1 MTDLIF
7 HHFDPSP
14 YSEKVRLVF
23 GLKGLTW
30 NSVQIPRIMPKP
42 DFVALTGGYRR
53 TPALQIGA
61 DIYCDTQLIM
71 TELEKRYATPSLF
84 ECGGFGANMAL
95 SAWTDRMLFRPCVR
109 YVFGTYADHLPK
121 ELLEDREKMS
131 GRDLNVDAIKAS
143 AEPLL
148 SQVHPQL
155 QWIEDM
161 LSDGRDYLLGKL
173 PALIDFS
180 AFHCV
185 WFLNNTP
192 KGAEQLE
199 LYAKLQAWFE
209 RVASVGHGTRIE
221 MDSKVAIEVAKEA
234 TISVSQSEF
243 IGSGPALGRQVS
255 VLNEENVPDPVV
267 GELVISSTEEI
278 VVKRSSEET
287 GDTLVHFPRIGYYA
301 TAI

>member
-1 MTDLIF
+1 MSDLIF

-14 YSEKVRLVF
+14 YSEKVRLIF

-42 DFVALTGGYRR
+42 DFTALTGGYRR

-61 DIYCDTQLIM
+61 DIYCDTQLIAA
-71 TELEKRYATPSLF
+71 ELEKRHPAPSLF
-84 ECGGFGANMAL
+84 ECGGFGVNMAL

-109 YVFGTYADHLPK
+109 YVFGTYADNLPT

-131 GRDLNVDAIKAS
+131 GRDLDVDAIKAS
-143 AEPLL
+143 AVPLL

-161 LSDGRDYLLGKL
+161 LEDGREYLNGKAPSL
-173 PALIDFS
+173 VDFS
-180 AFHCV
+180 VFHCV
-185 WFLNNTP
+185 WFLNNVP

-199 LYAKLQAWFE
+199 PYTKMKAWFE
-209 RVASVGHGTRIE
+209 RVNSIGHGTRVE
-221 MDSKVAIEVAKEA
+221 MDSKVAIDVAKDADITVEK
-234 TISVSQSEF
+234 SDY
-243 IGSGPALGRQVS
+243 IGSGPALGCQVS

-267 GELVISSTEEI
+267 GELVISSTKEI
-278 VVKRSSEET
+278 VVKRQSKET

-301 TAI
+301 TAL